1 MVFENKTKK
10 LHYMVGFS
18 WKTESYGFKEITS
31 QIKVVL

>member
-10 LHYMVGFS
+10 LHYMVGF
-18 WKTESYGFKEITS
+18 KTESYGFKEITS